1 MKGGIK
7 IIYSLFAVPF
17 LAFAIYSLF
26 REYEI
31 YSLKKRIYRIRPVDE
46 LSKFVSRTVKKD
58 VLSRISDNLNAS
70 GRPLNLTAETYI
82 LARAGLFLF
91 SIFYAYLTRMEGI
104 QELMMVLLGLL
115 GIDIYIHFAKK
126 ERIEAFRREMP
137 EIVDLFELGA
147 AADVPLEDIFLI
159 AAESAQAKEVES
171 AITKLA
177 AEYIMTR
184 GKEGCLRKFCSEVNL
199 PEANIL
205 AMALLQ
211 GERTGR
217 TLEILSTLSSSL
229 FNTAAAKISRQ
240 DKAMEYK
247 VLAATFFLM
256 ASIVTLY
263 MYPYFTN
270 IQGGLKLLF

>member
-1 MKGGIK
+1 MAFAV
-7 IIYSLFAVPF
+7 YSL
-17 LAFAIYSLF
+17 L

-31 YSLKKRIYRIRPVDE
+31 YRLKKRIYRIRLVDE
-46 LSKFVSRTVKKD
+46 LSNFVERAVKRD
-58 VLSRISDNLNAS
+58 VLSRIDANLKAAGS
-70 GRPLNLTAETYI
+70 PLGLTAETYI
-82 LARAGLFLF
+82 LASAGLFLF

-104 QELMMVLLGLL
+104 QALMMILLGLF

-126 ERIEAFRREMP
+126 ERAEAFRREMP

-159 AAESAQAKEVES
+159 AAESAQAKEVRNVL
-171 AITKLA
+171 TMLA

-184 GKEGCLRKFCSEVNL
+184 EKEGCLKNFCNEVNL
-199 PEANIL
+199 PEAYIL

-229 FNTAAAKISRQ
+229 FNTATAKIARQ

-270 IQGGLKLLF
+270 IHGGLRLLF

>member
-1 MKGGIK
+1 MK
-7 IIYSLFAVPF
+7 IIYSFLLVPVM
-17 LAFAIYSLF
+17 AFVVYSLL

-31 YSLKKRIYRIRPVDE
+31 YSLKKRIYRIKPIDE
-46 LSKFVSRTVKKD
+46 ISRFVGKTVRRD
-58 VLSRISDNLNAS
+58 ILERIDDNLKAAGS
-70 GRPLNLTAETYI
+70 PFGLTAETYI

-91 SIFYAYLTRMEGI
+91 SLIYIYLTRMEGI
-104 QELMMVLLGLL
+104 QALMMILLGLF

-126 ERIEAFRREMP
+126 ERAEAFRREMP

-147 AADVPLEDIFLI
+147 ATDVPLEDIFLI
-159 AAESAQAKEVES
+159 AAESAQVKEVRN
-171 AITKLA
+171 ALTRLA

-184 GKEGCLRKFCSEVNL
+184 EKEGCLKRFCSEANL
-199 PEANIL
+199 PEAYIL
-205 AMALLQ
+205 AVALLQ